1 MKTICSFILLVLFT
15 FSVTAQKKVDLSY
28 HLELNKVYRVK
39 SISVQ
44 NTDQTVMGNTQS
56 IQTNN
61 TAVMSLKPLK
71 ETEGELIAEVRFDT
85 IVTVISQPPMEIN
98 SARPGDM
105 NATDPAKIMECIIHR
120 MANSTF
126 LVKMT
131 NTGRVVQF
139 MNLEPVTAGILQG
152 VDSLQGPTAAF
163 IRQRALI
170 MLEEKSLKS
179 MVESVTACLPGQEV
193 STGDTWEISLGISG
207 GGMDMTQDGTYKLVD
222 LEKKS
227 AVISGEMVIEST
239 PGTME
244 MNGAQIT
251 PDIRGLGKTELT
263 IDTKTGW
270 VISGTLKQ
278 QLKGEMS
285 VIAQG
290 NAMTIP
296 IEINTDLEI
305 VALP

>member
-131 NTGRVVQF
+131 NTNDSHLDNHDMQS
-139 MNLEPVTAGILQG
+139 QG
-152 VDSLQGPTAAF
+152 MLIPNDPYFLGS
-163 IRQRALI
+163 IRL
-170 MLEEKSLKS
+170 
-179 MVESVTACLPGQEV
+179 
-193 STGDTWEISLGISG
+193 
-207 GGMDMTQDGTYKLVD
+207 
-222 LEKKS
+222 
-227 AVISGEMVIEST
+227 
-239 PGTME
+239 
-244 MNGAQIT
+244 
-251 PDIRGLGKTELT
+251 
-263 IDTKTGW
+263 
-270 VISGTLKQ
+270 
-278 QLKGEMS
+278 
-285 VIAQG
+285 
-290 NAMTIP
+290 
-296 IEINTDLEI
+296 
-305 VALP
+305 